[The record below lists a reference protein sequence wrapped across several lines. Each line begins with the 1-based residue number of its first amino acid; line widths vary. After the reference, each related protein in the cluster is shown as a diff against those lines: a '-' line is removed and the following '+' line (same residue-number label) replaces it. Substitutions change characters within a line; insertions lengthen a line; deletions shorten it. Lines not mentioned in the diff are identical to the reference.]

1 MQDNLNIEIALL
13 KDTDAWKIC
22 NFIVSNEER
31 FRKYLPVTV
40 AQNLDP
46 TLSRIFV
53 DAKLKGIKKQ
63 EEFLYTIKTNPSR
76 LLIGLVYLK
85 NIDLDKKQAEF
96 AYAMDYRHTG
106 KGIISFTIK
115 RLITD
120 FNKEMGIKT
129 FQIIVNEENKGSIR
143 VAEKCQFKWI
153 KTLPKVFE
161 PPGKPAMD
169 MELYQL
175 ELP

>member
-1 MQDNLNIEIALL
+1 MQDNPDIEIALL

-53 DAKLKGIKKQ
+53 DAKLKGIQKQ

-76 LLIGLVYLK
+76 FLNFL
-85 NIDLDKKQAEF
+85 
-96 AYAMDYRHTG
+96 M
-106 KGIISFTIK
+106 
-115 RLITD
+115 
-120 FNKEMGIKT
+120 
-129 FQIIVNEENKGSIR
+129 
-143 VAEKCQFKWI
+143 
-153 KTLPKVFE
+153 
-161 PPGKPAMD
+161 
-169 MELYQL
+169 
-175 ELP
+175 